1 MTNPNDFIDNVIAEL
16 DRHPNPRAFLAQW
29 VRVSIAA
36 ATAMAVLKELALQEP
51 TFDSELALALVAS
64 YESEC
69 DPRQASKAPPD
80 TMSIECPLCGDM
92 GERSRSQ

>member
-1 MTNPNDFIDNVIAEL
+1 MTDDPIDKVMAEL

-36 ATAMAVLKELALQEP
+36 ATAMAMLKQIALQEP
-51 TFDSELALALVAS
+51 TFDSDLALALVAS

-69 DPRQASKAPPD
+69 DPARILGREA
-80 TMSIECPLCGDM
+80 
-92 GERSRSQ
+92 